1 MKKMKK
7 KIFVRSIILLISF
20 ISLSNTVSSQ
30 NVRVYGSITNALNN
44 EPIPFANIIIEG
56 TTIGTTSDIDGNYE
70 FLELKAGSYNFKC
83 SYIGF
88 NTDIQSEIKV
98 SSNKNLRLD
107 FFLSENSEILSE
119 VKIKGNTFNKTKAS
133 PVSLRTINASEISK
147 SAGGNRDI
155 SKVVANLPGVATS
168 ASFRNDIIVR
178 GGSPSENKFFLDG
191 IEIPT
196 INHFT
201 TQGSSGGPVG
211 ILDVNFIREVDFYTG
226 AFPAN
231 RGNALSSVMELKLI
245 EGNEEEISGSFS
257 LGSSD
262 AGLTLNT
269 PLSKKST
276 LLLSVRRSYLQ
287 FLFKALKLPFL
298 PTYNDMQFKYTY
310 KPNKKNQFN
319 FLGIATIDDF
329 SLNTDINEGEEDSM
343 QIALNNYN
351 LNNLVINKQWNYT
364 FGGTWRHFFNNSNLF
379 FVMSRNHLNNTA
391 LKYLDYDNENS
402 QKILDYKSEET
413 ENKTRLEYN
422 FEKNNYSIN
431 IGSNLEDANY
441 TNNTTQKFTIGDSI
455 ITGINN
461 ANLYF
466 IKYGFFTQISK
477 TFLANA
483 LTSSF
488 GLRID
493 GNSFTD
499 NANSPNLSPRLS
511 LAYNLNNKISI
522 NSNIGRFYQLPSYTI
537 LGFENNGNYL
547 NKDAAYISCDHAVIG
562 IEYNPSSYSKITL
575 ESFYKSYSN
584 YPFSVL
590 DSISL
595 ANLGDDFGV
604 IGNEDIS
611 SISKGNSYGV
621 ELLAQQ
627 KMSSSIYGI
636 LSATYYR
643 SRFEDKKGQ
652 FISSSW
658 DSRFI
663 LNMIAGKKIKNNIE
677 LGIKYRYSGGSPYT
691 PIDLINS
698 SNKNIW
704 DINQRGVLDYNL
716 LNTQRLNGLHVLDFR
731 IDKKWFF
738 KSWSLNAY
746 IDIENILNAKSQ
758 LPSEY
763 GIDPNLGPLV
773 DGTGENSDSYP
784 LYEIINSSGN
794 LLPSIGLLIEF

>member
-1 MKKMKK
+1 MKK
-7 KIFVRSIILLISF
+7 KVFIRNIILFISF
-20 ISLSNTVSSQ
+20 IAFSNTASSQ
-30 NVRVYGSITNALNN
+30 NVKVYGSITNALNN

-56 TTIGTTSDIDGNYE
+56 TTIGTTSDIDGNYVI
-70 FLELKAGSYNFKC
+70 LDVNAGAYNFKC

-107 FFLSENSEILSE
+107 FFLSENSEILGE
-119 VKIKGNTFNKTKAS
+119 VKVKGNTFNKTKAS

-155 SKVVANLPGVATS
+155 SRVVANLPGVATS
-168 ASFRNDIIVR
+168 SGFRNDIIVR

-211 ILDVNFIREVDFYTG
+211 ILNVNFIREVDFYTG

-245 EGNEEEISGSFS
+245 EGNEEEISGSFA

-298 PTYNDMQFKYTY
+298 PTYNDMQFKYTF

-329 SLNTDINEGEEDSM
+329 TLNTDINEEEEDTM

-364 FGGTWRHFFNNSNLF
+364 MGTTWRHFFDNSNLF
-379 FVMSRNHLNNTA
+379 FVMSRNHLDNTA
-391 LKYLDYDNENS
+391 LKYLDYADENS
-402 QKILDYKSEET
+402 QKIIDYKSEEI
-413 ENKTRLEYN
+413 ENKIRLEYN
-422 FEKNNYSIN
+422 FKKNDYSII
-431 IGSNLEDANY
+431 IGSNLEDATY
-441 TNNTTQKFTIGDSI
+441 TNNTTQKFTVGDSI

-461 ANLYF
+461 VNLHF
-466 IKYGFFTQISK
+466 IKYGAFTQISK
-477 TFLANA
+477 TYFENK

-499 NANSPNLSPRLS
+499 NANSHNFSPRLS
-511 LAYNLNNKISI
+511 LAYNINSKTSI
-522 NSNIGRFYQLPSYTI
+522 NSNIGRFHQLPSYTI
-537 LGFENNGNYL
+537 LGFENNGNFL
-547 NKDAAYISCDHAVIG
+547 NKDAAYISCDHAVLG

-575 ESFYKSYSN
+575 ESFYKSYNN
-584 YPFSVL
+584 YPFSIL
-590 DSISL
+590 DTISL

-604 IGNEDIS
+604 VGNEDIS
-611 SISKGNSYGV
+611 SISKGNSYGI

-627 KMSSSIYGI
+627 KMSASIYGI

-643 SRFEDKKGQ
+643 SRFEDKEGQ
-652 FISSSW
+652 LISSKW
-658 DSRFI
+658 DNRFI
-663 LNMIAGKKIKNNIE
+663 LNMTAGKKFKNNIE

-691 PIDLINS
+691 PVDLINS
-698 SNKNIW
+698 SKISNW

-716 LNTQRLNGLHVLDFR
+716 LNTQRLNGQHGLDIR

-746 IDIENILNAKSQ
+746 IDIENILNAKRQ

-773 DGTGENSDSYP
+773 EGTGENLESYP
-784 LYEIINSSGN
+784 LHEIINNSGTV
-794 LLPSIGLLIEF
+794 LPSIGLLIEF

>member
-1 MKKMKK
+1 MSKKSSIKA
-7 KIFVRSIILLISF
+7 IILLFSF
-20 ISLSNTVSSQ
+20 ISISNFALSQ
-30 NVRVYGSITNALNN
+30 NVKVYGTITNVLNN
-44 EPIPFANIIIEG
+44 DPIPFANIVVEG
-56 TTIGTTSDIDGNYE
+56 TMIGTTSDIDGNYE
-70 FLELKAGSYNFKC
+70 ILNLQAGAYNFKC

-107 FFLSENSEILSE
+107 FFLSENSEVLSE
-119 VKIKGNTFNKTKAS
+119 VKVKGNTFNKTKAS

-147 SAGGNRDI
+147 SPGGNRDI
-155 SKVVANLPGVATS
+155 SKVISNLPGVS
-168 ASFRNDIIVR
+168 SSSSFRNDIIIR
-178 GGSPSENKFFLDG
+178 GGAPSENRFFLDG
-191 IEIPT
+191 IEIQT
-196 INHFT
+196 INHFS

-211 ILDVNFIREVDFYTG
+211 ILNVNFIREVDLYTG

-231 RGNALSSVMELKLI
+231 RGNALSSVMELKQI
-245 EGNEEEISGSFS
+245 EGNDEEISGSFTV
-257 LGSSD
+257 GSSD

-269 PLSKKST
+269 PISKKST

-310 KPNKKNQFN
+310 KPNNKNQFN
-319 FLGIATIDDF
+319 FLGIAAIDDF
-329 SLNTDINEGEEDSM
+329 TLNPGINEGEKDSM
-343 QIALNNYN
+343 QLAQNNYN

-364 FGGTWRHFFNNSNLF
+364 AGGTWRHFFSNSNLF
-379 FVMSRNHLNNTA
+379 FVMSRSHLNNTA
-391 LKYLDYDNENS
+391 LKYLDYADVTS
-402 QKILDYKSEET
+402 QKILDYKSEEI

-422 FEKNNYSIN
+422 FERNEYTIN
-431 IGSNLEDANY
+431 VGANLEDATY
-441 TNNTTQKFTIGDSI
+441 LNNTKQNFTVGDSI
-455 ITGINN
+455 FTGVVN
-461 ANLYF
+461 ADLNFL
-466 IKYGFFTQISK
+466 KYGAFTQIGK
-477 TFLANA
+477 TYFSNKLVA
-483 LTSSF
+483 SF

-493 GNSFTD
+493 GNSFTESK
-499 NANSPNLSPRLS
+499 NTPNLSPRLS
-511 LAYNLNNKISI
+511 LAFNLNEKISL
-522 NSNIGRFYQLPSYTI
+522 NSNIGRFYQLPTYTI
-537 LGFENNGNYL
+537 LGFEDDGKYL
-547 NKDAAYISCDHAVIG
+547 NKDASYISCDHLVVG

-575 ESFYKSYSN
+575 ESFYKSYAN

-595 ANLGDDFGV
+595 ANLGGDFGV

-636 LSATYYR
+636 LSVTYYR
-643 SRFEDKKGQ
+643 SRFEDKKGNLVA
-652 FISSSW
+652 STW
-658 DSRFI
+658 DNRFI
-663 LNMIAGKKIKNNIE
+663 LNMTAGKKFKRNIE
-677 LGIKYRYSGGSPYT
+677 LGLKYRYSGGAPYT

-698 SNKNIW
+698 SNKAIW

-716 LNTQRLNGLHVLDFR
+716 LNTKRLNGQHGLDIR
-731 IDKKWFF
+731 VDKKWFF

-746 IDIENILNAKSQ
+746 IDIENILNAKRQ

-773 DGTGENSDSYP
+773 AGTGETSDSYP
-784 LYEIINSSGN
+784 LYEIINNSGTV
-794 LLPSIGLLIEF
+794 LPSIGLLIEF

>member
-1 MKKMKK
+1 MKK
-7 KIFVRSIILLISF
+7 KVFIRNIILFISF
-20 ISLSNTVSSQ
+20 IAFSNTASSQ
-30 NVRVYGSITNALNN
+30 NVKVYGSITNALNN

-56 TTIGTTSDIDGNYE
+56 TTIGATSDIDGNYVI
-70 FLELKAGSYNFKC
+70 LDVNAGAYNFKC

-107 FFLSENSEILSE
+107 FFLSENSEILGE
-119 VKIKGNTFNKTKAS
+119 VKVKGNTFNKTKAS

-155 SKVVANLPGVATS
+155 SRVVANLPGVATS
-168 ASFRNDIIVR
+168 SGFRNDIIVR

-211 ILDVNFIREVDFYTG
+211 ILNVNFIREVDFYTG

-245 EGNEEEISGSFS
+245 EGNEEEISGSFA

-298 PTYNDMQFKYTY
+298 PTYNDMQFKYTF

-329 SLNTDINEGEEDSM
+329 TLNKDINEDEEDTM

-364 FGGTWRHFFNNSNLF
+364 IGTTWRHFFDNSNLF
-379 FVMSRNHLNNTA
+379 FVMSRNHLDNTA
-391 LKYLDYDNENS
+391 LKYLDYADENS
-402 QKILDYKSEET
+402 QNILDYKSEEI

-422 FEKNNYSIN
+422 FKKNDYSII
-431 IGSNLEDANY
+431 IGSNLEDATY
-441 TNNTTQKFTIGDSI
+441 TNNTTQTFTVGNSI
-455 ITGINN
+455 ITGNN
-461 ANLYF
+461 NVNLHF
-466 IKYGFFTQISK
+466 IKYGAFTQISK
-477 TFLANA
+477 TYFENK

-488 GLRID
+488 GLRVD

-499 NANSPNLSPRLS
+499 NANSHNISPRLS
-511 LAYNLNNKISI
+511 LAYNINSKTSI
-522 NSNIGRFYQLPSYTI
+522 NSNIGRFHQLPSYTI

-562 IEYNPSSYSKITL
+562 FEYNPSSYSKITL

-584 YPFSVL
+584 YPFSIL

-595 ANLGDDFGV
+595 ANLGDNFGV
-604 IGNEDIS
+604 VGNEDIS
-611 SISKGNSYGV
+611 SISKGNSYGI

-643 SRFEDKKGQ
+643 SRFEDKEEQ
-652 FISSSW
+652 LISSKW
-658 DSRFI
+658 DNRFI
-663 LNMIAGKKIKNNIE
+663 LNMTAGKKFKNNIE

-698 SNKNIW
+698 SNKSIW

-716 LNTQRLNGLHVLDFR
+716 LNTQRLNGQHGLDIR

-746 IDIENILNAKSQ
+746 IDIENILNAKRQ

-763 GIDPNLGPLV
+763 GIDPNLGPLAES
-773 DGTGENSDSYP
+773 TENSDYP
-784 LYEIINSSGN
+784 LYEIINNSGTV
-794 LLPSIGLLIEF
+794 LPSIGLLIEF

>member
-1 MKKMKK
+1 MNKKVAIKN
-7 KIFVRSIILLISF
+7 IILMISF
-20 ISLSNTVSSQ
+20 IAFSNVVSSQ
-30 NVRVYGSITNALNN
+30 NVKVYGSISNTLNN

-56 TTIGTTSDIDGNYE
+56 TAIGTTSDIDGNYE
-70 FLELKAGSYNFKC
+70 ILNVNAGAYNFKC

-98 SSNKNLRLD
+98 SSNKSLRLD
-107 FFLSENSEILSE
+107 FFLSENSELLGE
-119 VKIKGNTFNKTKAS
+119 VKVKGNTFNKTQAS

-155 SKVVANLPGVATS
+155 SRVVANLPGVATS
-168 ASFRNDIIVR
+168 AGFRNDIIVR

-211 ILDVNFIREVDFYTG
+211 ILNVNFIREVDFYTG

-245 EGNEEEISGSFS
+245 EGNEEEISGSFA

-298 PTYNDMQFKYTY
+298 PTYNDMQFKYTF
-310 KPNKKNQFN
+310 KPDKKNQFN

-329 SLNTDINEGEEDSM
+329 TLNKDINNDEEDTL

-364 FGGTWRHFFNNSNLF
+364 IGGTWRHFFDNSNLF
-379 FVMSRNHLNNTA
+379 FVMSRNHLDNTA
-391 LKYLDYDNENS
+391 LKYKDYADENS
-402 QKILDYKSEET
+402 QKILDYKSEEI

-422 FEKNNYSIN
+422 FKRNGYSII
-431 IGSNLEDANY
+431 IGSNLEDATY
-441 TNNTTQKFTIGDSI
+441 TNNTNQTFTSGDSI

-461 ANLYF
+461 VDLHF
-466 IKYGFFTQISK
+466 IKYGAFTQISK
-477 TFLANA
+477 TSFENKLIA
-483 LTSSF
+483 SF

-493 GNSFTD
+493 GNSFTE
-499 NANSPNLSPRLS
+499 NANSNNFSPRFS
-511 LAYNLNNKISI
+511 LAYNLNSKTSI
-522 NSNIGRFYQLPSYTI
+522 NSNIGRFHQLPSYTI
-537 LGFENNGNYL
+537 LGFENNGKYL
-547 NKDAAYISCDHAVIG
+547 NKDAAYITCDHAVIG
-562 IEYNPSSYSKITL
+562 IEYNPSSYSKISL

-584 YPFSVL
+584 YPFSIL

-604 IGNEDIS
+604 VGNEDIS
-611 SISKGNSYGV
+611 SISKGNSYGI

-636 LSATYYR
+636 LSATYYY
-643 SRFEDKKGQ
+643 SRFEDNEGKL
-652 FISSSW
+652 ISSKW
-658 DSRFI
+658 DNRFI
-663 LNMIAGKKIKNNIE
+663 INMTAGKKFKNNIE
-677 LGIKYRYSGGSPYT
+677 LGVKYRYSGGSPYT
-691 PIDLINS
+691 PTDLINS
-698 SNKNIW
+698 SKKSFW

-716 LNTQRLNGLHVLDFR
+716 LNTQRLKGQHGFDIR

-746 IDIENILNAKSQ
+746 IDVENILNAKRQ

-763 GIDPNLGPLV
+763 GIDPNLGPLAE
-773 DGTGENSDSYP
+773 GTENSESTIA
-784 LYEIINSSGN
+784 LYEIINNAGTV
-794 LLPSIGLLIEF
+794 LPSIGLLIEF

>member
-1 MKKMKK
+1 MSKKSSIKA
-7 KIFVRSIILLISF
+7 IILLFSF
-20 ISLSNTVSSQ
+20 ISISNFALSQ
-30 NVRVYGSITNALNN
+30 NVKVYGTITNVLNN
-44 EPIPFANIIIEG
+44 DPIPFANIIVEG
-56 TTIGTTSDIDGNYE
+56 TMIGTTSDIDGNYE
-70 FLELKAGSYNFKC
+70 ILNLQAGAYNFKC

-107 FFLSENSEILSE
+107 FFLSENSEVLSE

-147 SAGGNRDI
+147 SPGGNRDI
-155 SKVVANLPGVATS
+155 SKVISNLPGVS
-168 ASFRNDIIVR
+168 SSSSFRNDIIIR
-178 GGSPSENKFFLDG
+178 GGAPSENRFFLDG
-191 IEIPT
+191 IEIQT
-196 INHFT
+196 INHFS

-211 ILDVNFIREVDFYTG
+211 ILNVNFIREVDLYTG

-231 RGNALSSVMELKLI
+231 RGNALSSVMELKQI
-245 EGNEEEISGSFS
+245 EGNDEEISGSFTV
-257 LGSSD
+257 GSSD

-269 PLSKKST
+269 PISKKST

-310 KPNKKNQFN
+310 KPNNKNQFN
-319 FLGIATIDDF
+319 FLGIAAIDDF
-329 SLNTDINEGEEDSM
+329 TLNPGINDGEKDSM
-343 QIALNNYN
+343 QLAQNNYN
-351 LNNLVINKQWNYT
+351 LNNLVINNQWNYT
-364 FGGTWRHFFNNSNLF
+364 VGGTWRHFFSNSNLF
-379 FVMSRNHLNNTA
+379 FVMSRSHLNNTA
-391 LKYLDYDNENS
+391 LKYLDYADVTS
-402 QKILDYKSEET
+402 QKILDYKSEEI

-422 FEKNNYSIN
+422 FERNEYTIN
-431 IGSNLEDANY
+431 VGANLEDATY
-441 TNNTTQKFTIGDSI
+441 LNNTKQNFTVGDSI
-455 ITGINN
+455 FTGVVN
-461 ANLYF
+461 ADLNFL
-466 IKYGFFTQISK
+466 KYGAFTQIGK
-477 TFLANA
+477 TYFSNKLVA
-483 LTSSF
+483 SF

-493 GNSFTD
+493 GNSFTESK
-499 NANSPNLSPRLS
+499 NTPNLSPRLS
-511 LAYNLNNKISI
+511 LAFNLNEKISL
-522 NSNIGRFYQLPSYTI
+522 NSNIGRFYQLPTYTI
-537 LGFENNGNYL
+537 LGFEDDGKYL
-547 NKDAAYISCDHAVIG
+547 NKDASYISCDHLVVG

-575 ESFYKSYSN
+575 ESFYKSYAN

-595 ANLGDDFGV
+595 ANLGGDFGV

-636 LSATYYR
+636 LSVTYYR
-643 SRFEDKKGQ
+643 SRFEDKKGDLVA
-652 FISSSW
+652 STW
-658 DSRFI
+658 DNRFI
-663 LNMIAGKKIKNNIE
+663 LNMTAGKKFKRNIE
-677 LGIKYRYSGGSPYT
+677 LGLKYRYSGGAPYT

-698 SNKNIW
+698 SNKAIW

-716 LNTQRLNGLHVLDFR
+716 LNTKRLNGQHGLDIR
-731 IDKKWFF
+731 VDKKWFF

-746 IDIENILNAKSQ
+746 IDIENILNAKRE

-773 DGTGENSDSYP
+773 AGTGETSDSYP
-784 LYEIINSSGN
+784 LYEIINNSGTV
-794 LLPSIGLLIEF
+794 LPSIGLLIEF

>member
-1 MKKMKK
+1 MKK
-7 KIFVRSIILLISF
+7 KVSIRNIILLISF
-20 ISLSNTVSSQ
+20 IALSNTVSSQ
-30 NVRVYGSITNALNN
+30 NVKVYGSITNALNN
-44 EPIPFANIIIEG
+44 EPIPFSNIIIEG
-56 TTIGTTSDIDGNYE
+56 TTIGATSDIDGNYVI
-70 FLELKAGSYNFKC
+70 LDVNAGAYNFKC

-107 FFLSENSEILSE
+107 FFLSENSEILGE
-119 VKIKGNTFNKTKAS
+119 VKVKGNTFNKTKAS

-168 ASFRNDIIVR
+168 SGFRNDIIVR

-211 ILDVNFIREVDFYTG
+211 ILNVNFIREVDFYTG

-245 EGNEEEISGSFS
+245 EGNDEEISGSFA

-298 PTYNDMQFKYTY
+298 PTYNDMQFKYTF

-329 SLNTDINEGEEDSM
+329 TLNTDINEDEEDTM
-343 QIALNNYN
+343 QIALNNYY

-364 FGGTWRHFFNNSNLF
+364 IGATWRHFFDNSNLF

-391 LKYLDYDNENS
+391 LKYLDYADENS
-402 QKILDYKSEET
+402 QNILDYKSEEI

-422 FEKNNYSIN
+422 FKKNDYSIM
-431 IGSNLEDANY
+431 IGSNLEDATY
-441 TNNTTQKFTIGDSI
+441 TNNTTQTYTVGNSI

-461 ANLYF
+461 VNLHF
-466 IKYGFFTQISK
+466 IKYGVFTQISK
-477 TFLANA
+477 TYFENKLI
-483 LTSSF
+483 SSF

-499 NANSPNLSPRLS
+499 NVNSPNLSPRLS
-511 LAYNLNNKISI
+511 LAYNLNSKTSI
-522 NSNIGRFYQLPSYTI
+522 NSNIGRFHQLPSYTI

-562 IEYNPSSYSKITL
+562 IEYNPSSYSKITI
-575 ESFYKSYSN
+575 ESFYKSYNN
-584 YPFSVL
+584 YPFSIL

-604 IGNEDIS
+604 VGNEDIS
-611 SISKGNSYGV
+611 SISKGNSYGI

-636 LSATYYR
+636 LSVTYYR
-643 SRFEDKKGQ
+643 SRFKDKEGQ
-652 FISSSW
+652 LISSKW
-658 DSRFI
+658 DNRFI
-663 LNMIAGKKIKNNIE
+663 LNMTAGKKFKNNIE

-698 SNKNIW
+698 SNKSIW
-704 DINQRGVLDYNL
+704 DINQRVVLDYNL
-716 LNTQRLNGLHVLDFR
+716 LNTQRLNGQHGLDIR

-784 LYEIINSSGN
+784 LYEIINSSGT

>member
-1 MKKMKK
+1 MNKK
-7 KIFVRSIILLISF
+7 VSIKNTILFISF
-20 ISLSNTVSSQ
+20 IAFSNVVSSQ
-30 NVRVYGSITNALNN
+30 SVKVYGSISNTLNN

-56 TTIGTTSDIDGNYE
+56 TTIGATSDINGNYE
-70 FLELKAGSYNFKC
+70 ILSLNAGAYNFKC

-98 SSNKNLRLD
+98 SSNKSLRLD
-107 FFLSENSEILSE
+107 FFLSENSELLGE
-119 VKIKGNTFNKTKAS
+119 VKVRGNTFNKTQAS

-155 SKVVANLPGVATS
+155 SRVVANLPGVATS
-168 ASFRNDIIVR
+168 SGFRNDIIVR

-191 IEIPT
+191 VEIPT

-211 ILDVNFIREVDFYTG
+211 ILNVNFIREVDFYTG

-245 EGNEEEISGSFS
+245 EGNEEKISGSFA

-298 PTYNDMQFKYTY
+298 PTYNDMQFKYTF
-310 KPNKKNQFN
+310 KPDRKNQFN

-329 SLNTDINEGEEDSM
+329 TLNKDINNDEEDTM

-364 FGGTWRHFFNNSNLF
+364 IGGTWRHFFDNSNLF
-379 FVMSRNHLNNTA
+379 FVMSRNHLDNTA
-391 LKYLDYDNENS
+391 LKYLDYADENS
-402 QKILDYKSEET
+402 QKILDYKSEEI

-422 FEKNNYSIN
+422 FKRNGYSII
-431 IGSNLEDANY
+431 IGSNLEDATY
-441 TNNTTQKFTIGDSI
+441 TNNTNQIFTIGDSI

-461 ANLYF
+461 VNLHF
-466 IKYGFFTQISK
+466 IKYGAFTQISK
-477 TFLANA
+477 TYIENK

-499 NANSPNLSPRLS
+499 NANSNNFSPRLS
-511 LAYNLNNKISI
+511 LAYNLNSKTSI
-522 NSNIGRFYQLPSYTI
+522 NSNIGRFHQLPSYTI
-537 LGFENNGNYL
+537 LGFENNGKYL
-547 NKDAAYISCDHAVIG
+547 NKDVAYITCDHAVIG
-562 IEYNPSSYSKITL
+562 IEYNPSSYSKISL
-575 ESFYKSYSN
+575 ESFYKRYSN
-584 YPFSVL
+584 YPFSIL

-604 IGNEDIS
+604 VGNEDVS
-611 SISKGNSYGV
+611 SISKGNSYGI

-636 LSATYYR
+636 LSATYYY
-643 SRFEDKKGQ
+643 SRFEDNEGKL
-652 FISSSW
+652 ISSKW
-658 DSRFI
+658 DNRFI
-663 LNMIAGKKIKNNIE
+663 LNMTAGKKFKNNIE

-691 PIDLINS
+691 PTDLINS
-698 SNKNIW
+698 SNKSIW

-716 LNTQRLNGLHVLDFR
+716 LNTQRLKGQHGLDIR

-746 IDIENILNAKSQ
+746 IDIENILNAKRQ

-773 DGTGENSDSYP
+773 EGTGENSESYP
-784 LYEIINSSGN
+784 LYEIINNSGTV
-794 LLPSIGLLIEF
+794 LPSIGLLIEF

>member
-1 MKKMKK
+1 MKK
-7 KIFVRSIILLISF
+7 KVSIRAIILLISF
-20 ISLSNTVSSQ
+20 IALSNTVSSQ
-30 NVRVYGSITNALNN
+30 NVKVYGSITNALNN
-44 EPIPFANIIIEG
+44 EPIPFSNIIIEG
-56 TTIGTTSDIDGNYE
+56 TTVGATSDIDGNYVI
-70 FLELKAGSYNFKC
+70 LNVNAGAYNFKC

-88 NTDIQSEIKV
+88 NTEIQSEIKV

-107 FFLSENSEILSE
+107 FFLSENSEILGE
-119 VKIKGNTFNKTKAS
+119 VNVKGNTFNKTKAS

-168 ASFRNDIIVR
+168 SGFRNDIIVR

-211 ILDVNFIREVDFYTG
+211 ILNVNFIREVDFYTG

-245 EGNEEEISGSFS
+245 EGNEEEISGSFA

-298 PTYNDMQFKYTY
+298 PTYNDMQFKYTF

-329 SLNTDINEGEEDSM
+329 TLNTDINEDEEDTM

-364 FGGTWRHFFNNSNLF
+364 IGATWRHFFDNSNLF
-379 FVMSRNHLNNTA
+379 FVMSRNHLDNTA
-391 LKYLDYDNENS
+391 LKYLDYADENS
-402 QKILDYKSEET
+402 QNILDYKSEEI

-422 FEKNNYSIN
+422 FKKNDYSII
-431 IGSNLEDANY
+431 IGSNLEDATY
-441 TNNTTQKFTIGDSI
+441 TNNTTQKFTVGDSI

-461 ANLYF
+461 VNLHF
-466 IKYGFFTQISK
+466 IKYGAFTQISK
-477 TFLANA
+477 TYFENK

-511 LAYNLNNKISI
+511 LAYNLNSKTSI
-522 NSNIGRFYQLPSYTI
+522 NSNIGRFHQLPSYTI

-575 ESFYKSYSN
+575 ESFYKSYNN
-584 YPFSVL
+584 YPFSIL

-604 IGNEDIS
+604 VGNEDIS
-611 SISKGNSYGV
+611 SISKGNSYGI

-643 SRFEDKKGQ
+643 SRFEDKEGQ
-652 FISSSW
+652 LISSKW
-658 DSRFI
+658 DNRFI
-663 LNMIAGKKIKNNIE
+663 LNMTAGKKFKNNIE

-698 SNKNIW
+698 SDKSIW

-716 LNTQRLNGLHVLDFR
+716 LNTQRLSSQHGIDIR

-738 KSWSLNAY
+738 KSWTLNAY
-746 IDIENILNAKSQ
+746 IDIENILNAKNQ

-773 DGTGENSDSYP
+773 EGTGENSDSYP
-784 LYEIINSSGN
+784 LYEIINSSGTR
-794 LLPSIGLLIEF
+794 LPSIGLLIEF

>member
-1 MKKMKK
+1 MNKK
-7 KIFVRSIILLISF
+7 VSIKNTILFISF
-20 ISLSNTVSSQ
+20 IAFSNVVSSQ
-30 NVRVYGSITNALNN
+30 SVKVYGSISNTLNN

-56 TTIGTTSDIDGNYE
+56 TTIGATSDINGNYE
-70 FLELKAGSYNFKC
+70 ILNLNAGAYNFKC

-98 SSNKNLRLD
+98 SSNKSLRLD
-107 FFLSENSEILSE
+107 FFLSENSELLGE
-119 VKIKGNTFNKTKAS
+119 VKVTGNTFNKTQAS
-133 PVSLRTINASEISK
+133 PLSLRTINASEISK

-155 SKVVANLPGVATS
+155 SRVVANLPGVATS
-168 ASFRNDIIVR
+168 SGFRNDIIVR

-191 IEIPT
+191 VEIPT

-211 ILDVNFIREVDFYTG
+211 ILNVNFIREVDFYTG

-245 EGNEEEISGSFS
+245 EGNEEKISGSFA

-269 PLSKKST
+269 PLSKNST

-298 PTYNDMQFKYTY
+298 PTYNDMQFKYTF
-310 KPNKKNQFN
+310 KPDRKNQFN

-329 SLNTDINEGEEDSM
+329 TLNKDINNDEEDKM

-364 FGGTWRHFFNNSNLF
+364 IGGTWRHFFDNSNLF
-379 FVMSRNHLNNTA
+379 FVMSRNHLDNTA
-391 LKYLDYDNENS
+391 LKYLDYADENS
-402 QKILDYKSEET
+402 QKILDYKSEEI

-422 FEKNNYSIN
+422 FKRNGYSII
-431 IGSNLEDANY
+431 IGSNLEDATY
-441 TNNTTQKFTIGDSI
+441 TNNTNQILTIGDSI

-461 ANLYF
+461 VNLHF
-466 IKYGFFTQISK
+466 IKYGAFTQISK
-477 TFLANA
+477 TYFENK

-499 NANSPNLSPRLS
+499 NANSHNLSPRLS
-511 LAYNLNNKISI
+511 LAYNLNSKTSI
-522 NSNIGRFYQLPSYTI
+522 NSNIGRFHQLPSYTI

-547 NKDAAYISCDHAVIG
+547 NQDAAYISCDHAVIG

-575 ESFYKSYSN
+575 ESFYKSYNN
-584 YPFSVL
+584 YPFSIL

-595 ANLGDDFGV
+595 ANLGDNFGV
-604 IGNEDIS
+604 VGNENIS
-611 SISKGNSYGV
+611 SISKGNSYGI

-636 LSATYYR
+636 ISATYYR
-643 SRFEDKKGQ
+643 SRFEDKEGQ
-652 FISSSW
+652 LISSKW
-658 DSRFI
+658 DNRFI
-663 LNMIAGKKIKNNIE
+663 LNMTAGKKFKNNIE
-677 LGIKYRYSGGSPYT
+677 LGVKYRYSGGSPYT

-698 SNKNIW
+698 SNKSIW

-716 LNTQRLNGLHVLDFR
+716 LNTQRLNGQHGLDIR

-746 IDIENILNAKSQ
+746 IDIENILNAKRQ

-773 DGTGENSDSYP
+773 EGTGENSESYP
-784 LYEIINSSGN
+784 LYEIINNSGTV
-794 LLPSIGLLIEF
+794 LPSIGLLIEF

>member
-1 MKKMKK
+1 MNKKN
-7 KIFVRSIILLISF
+7 SIKNTILFISF
-20 ISLSNTVSSQ
+20 IAFSNVVSSQ
-30 NVRVYGSITNALNN
+30 SVKVYGSISNTLNN

-56 TTIGTTSDIDGNYE
+56 TTIGATSDIDGNYE
-70 FLELKAGSYNFKC
+70 ILNLNAGAYNFKC

-98 SSNKNLRLD
+98 SSNKSLRLD
-107 FFLSENSEILSE
+107 FFLSENSELLGE
-119 VKIKGNTFNKTKAS
+119 VKVRGNTFNKTQAS

-155 SKVVANLPGVATS
+155 SRVVANLPGVATS
-168 ASFRNDIIVR
+168 SGFRNDIIVR
-178 GGSPSENKFFLDG
+178 GGSPTENKFFLDG

-211 ILDVNFIREVDFYTG
+211 ILNVNFIREVDFYTG

-231 RGNALSSVMELKLI
+231 RGNALSSIMELKLI
-245 EGNEEEISGSFS
+245 EGNEEEISGSFA

-298 PTYNDMQFKYTY
+298 PTYNDMQFKYTF
-310 KPNKKNQFN
+310 KPDKKNQFN

-329 SLNTDINEGEEDSM
+329 TLNKDINNDEKDTL

-364 FGGTWRHFFNNSNLF
+364 IGGTWRHFFDNSNLF
-379 FVMSRNHLNNTA
+379 FVMSRNHLDNTA
-391 LKYLDYDNENS
+391 LKYLDYADENS
-402 QKILDYKSEET
+402 QKILDYKSEEI

-422 FEKNNYSIN
+422 FKRNGYSII
-431 IGSNLEDANY
+431 IGSNLEDATY
-441 TNNTTQKFTIGDSI
+441 TNNTNQIFTIGDSI

-461 ANLYF
+461 VNLHF
-466 IKYGFFTQISK
+466 IKYGAFTQISK
-477 TFLANA
+477 TYFENK

-493 GNSFTD
+493 GNSFTE
-499 NANSPNLSPRLS
+499 NVNSNNFSPRLS
-511 LAYNLNNKISI
+511 LAYNLNSKTSI
-522 NSNIGRFYQLPSYTI
+522 NSNIGRFHQLPSYTI
-537 LGFENNGNYL
+537 LGFENNGKYL
-547 NKDAAYISCDHAVIG
+547 NKDAAYITCDHAVIG
-562 IEYNPSSYSKITL
+562 IEYNPSSYSKISL
-575 ESFYKSYSN
+575 ESFYKRYSK
-584 YPFSVL
+584 YPFSIL

-604 IGNEDIS
+604 VGNEDIS
-611 SISKGNSYGV
+611 SISKGNSYGI

-636 LSATYYR
+636 LSATYYY
-643 SRFEDKKGQ
+643 SRFEDNEGKLIPSK
-652 FISSSW
+652 W
-658 DSRFI
+658 DNRFI
-663 LNMIAGKKIKNNIE
+663 LNMTAGKKFKNNIE
-677 LGIKYRYSGGSPYT
+677 FGIKYRYSGGSPYT
-691 PIDLINS
+691 PTDLINS
-698 SNKNIW
+698 SNKSIW

-716 LNTQRLNGLHVLDFR
+716 LNTQRLKGQHGLDIR

-746 IDIENILNAKSQ
+746 IDIENILNAKRQ

-773 DGTGENSDSYP
+773 EGTGENSESYP
-784 LYEIINSSGN
+784 LYEIINNSGTV
-794 LLPSIGLLIEF
+794 LPSIGLLIEF

>member
-1 MKKMKK
+1 MNK
-7 KIFVRSIILLISF
+7 KISLKNTILLICF
-20 ISLSNTVSSQ
+20 IAFSNVVSSQ
-30 NVRVYGSITNALNN
+30 SVKVYGSISNTLNN

-56 TTIGTTSDIDGNYE
+56 TTIGATSDIDGNYE
-70 FLELKAGSYNFKC
+70 ILNLNAGAYNFKC

-98 SSNKNLRLD
+98 SSNKSLRLD
-107 FFLSENSEILSE
+107 FFLSENSELLGE
-119 VKIKGNTFNKTKAS
+119 VKVRGNTFNKTQAS

-168 ASFRNDIIVR
+168 SGFRNDIIVR
-178 GGSPSENKFFLDG
+178 GGSPTENKFFLDG

-211 ILDVNFIREVDFYTG
+211 ILNVNFIREVDFYTG
-226 AFPAN
+226 AFPAT

-245 EGNEEEISGSFS
+245 EGNEEEISGSFA

-269 PLSKKST
+269 PLSKKSS

-298 PTYNDMQFKYTY
+298 PTYNDMQFKYTF

-329 SLNTDINEGEEDSM
+329 SLNKDINEDEEDPM
-343 QIALNNYN
+343 QIAINNYN

-364 FGGTWRHFFNNSNLF
+364 IGATWRHFFDNSNLF
-379 FVMSRNHLNNTA
+379 FVMSRNHLDNTA
-391 LKYLDYDNENS
+391 LKYLNYADENS
-402 QKILDYKSEET
+402 QKILDYKSEEI
-413 ENKTRLEYN
+413 ENKIRLEYN
-422 FEKNNYSIN
+422 FKKNDYSII
-431 IGSNLEDANY
+431 IGSNLEDATY
-441 TNNTTQKFTIGDSI
+441 TNNTTQKFTVGNSI

-461 ANLYF
+461 VNLHF
-466 IKYGFFTQISK
+466 IKYGAFTQISK
-477 TFLANA
+477 TYFENK
-483 LTSSF
+483 LTSSI
-488 GLRID
+488 GLRLD

-511 LAYNLNNKISI
+511 LAYNINSKTSI
-522 NSNIGRFYQLPSYTI
+522 NSNIGRFHQLPSYTI

-547 NKDAAYISCDHAVIG
+547 NKDAAYISCDHAVLG

-575 ESFYKSYSN
+575 ESFYKSYNN
-584 YPFSVL
+584 YPFSIL

-604 IGNEDIS
+604 VGNEDIS
-611 SISKGNSYGV
+611 SISKGNSHGI

-643 SRFEDKKGQ
+643 SRFEDKEGKL
-652 FISSSW
+652 ISSKW
-658 DSRFI
+658 DNRFI
-663 LNMIAGKKIKNNIE
+663 LNMTAGKKFKNNIE

-698 SNKNIW
+698 SKKSIW
-704 DINQRGVLDYNL
+704 EINQRGVLDYNL
-716 LNTQRLNGLHVLDFR
+716 LNTQRLNGQHGLDIR

-746 IDIENILNAKSQ
+746 IDIENILNAKRQ

-763 GIDPNLGPLV
+763 GIDPNLGSLV
-773 DGTGENSDSYP
+773 EGTGENSESYP
-784 LYEIINSSGN
+784 LYEIINNSGTV
-794 LLPSIGLLIEF
+794 LPSIGLLIEF

>member
-1 MKKMKK
+1 MNK
-7 KIFVRSIILLISF
+7 KISLKNTILLICF
-20 ISLSNTVSSQ
+20 IAFSNVVSSQ
-30 NVRVYGSITNALNN
+30 SVKVYGSISNTLNN

-56 TTIGTTSDIDGNYE
+56 TTIGATSDIDGNYE
-70 FLELKAGSYNFKC
+70 ILNLNAGAYNFKC

-98 SSNKNLRLD
+98 SSNKSLRLN
-107 FFLSENSEILSE
+107 FFLSENSELLGE
-119 VKIKGNTFNKTKAS
+119 VKVRGNTFNKTQAS

-168 ASFRNDIIVR
+168 SGFRNDIIVR
-178 GGSPSENKFFLDG
+178 GGSPTENKFFLDG

-211 ILDVNFIREVDFYTG
+211 ILNVNFIREVDFYTG

-231 RGNALSSVMELKLI
+231 RGNALSSIMELKLI
-245 EGNEEEISGSFS
+245 EGNEEEISGSFA

-298 PTYNDMQFKYTY
+298 PTYNDMQFKYTF
-310 KPNKKNQFN
+310 KPDKKNQFN

-329 SLNTDINEGEEDSM
+329 TLNKDINNDEKDTL

-364 FGGTWRHFFNNSNLF
+364 IGGTWRHFFDNSNLF
-379 FVMSRNHLNNTA
+379 FVMSRNHLDNTA
-391 LKYLDYDNENS
+391 LKYVDYADENS
-402 QKILDYKSEET
+402 QKILDYKSEEI

-422 FEKNNYSIN
+422 FKRNGYSII
-431 IGSNLEDANY
+431 IGSNLEDATY
-441 TNNTTQKFTIGDSI
+441 TNNTNQIFTIGDSI

-461 ANLYF
+461 VDLHF
-466 IKYGFFTQISK
+466 IKYGAFTQISK
-477 TFLANA
+477 TYFENK

-493 GNSFTD
+493 GNSFTE
-499 NANSPNLSPRLS
+499 NVNSNNFSPRLS
-511 LAYNLNNKISI
+511 LAYNLNSKTSI
-522 NSNIGRFYQLPSYTI
+522 NSNIGRFHQLPSYTI
-537 LGFENNGNYL
+537 LGFENNGKYL
-547 NKDAAYISCDHAVIG
+547 NKDAAYITCDHAVIG
-562 IEYNPSSYSKITL
+562 IEYNPTSYSKISL

-584 YPFSVL
+584 YPFSIL

-604 IGNEDIS
+604 VGNEDIS
-611 SISKGNSYGV
+611 SISKGNSYGI

-636 LSATYYR
+636 LSATYYY
-643 SRFEDKKGQ
+643 SRFEDNEGKL
-652 FISSSW
+652 ISSKW
-658 DSRFI
+658 DNRFI
-663 LNMIAGKKIKNNIE
+663 LNMTAGKKFKNNIE

-691 PIDLINS
+691 PTDLINS
-698 SNKNIW
+698 SNKSIW

-716 LNTQRLNGLHVLDFR
+716 LNTQRLKGQHGLDIR

-746 IDIENILNAKSQ
+746 IDVENILNAKRQ

-763 GIDPNLGPLV
+763 GIDPNLGPLAE
-773 DGTGENSDSYP
+773 GTENSENTIA
-784 LYEIINSSGN
+784 LYEIINNSGTV
-794 LLPSIGLLIEF
+794 LPSIGLLIEF